1 MKKVALIFTWIGMVI
16 TVLFYA
22 IMMIVGL
29 GMNDKESLVFVLY
42 LIPII
47 LSSISCFIAT
57 KSLSDDDKKTWVGVL
72 STLLCG
78 FVGGILYLTW
88 TPAEPKV
95 KKEKPVVEEDVNRPS
110 IPDQILELKDLKDIG
125 EISAEEYESRCQSLL
140 KKRDSNDKAQKETA
154 S

>member
-1 MKKVALIFTWIGMVI
+1 MVI

-22 IMMIVGL
+22 VLMIIGL

-88 TPAEPKV
+88 TPTEPKV
-95 KKEKPVVEEDVNRPS
+95 KKQEPVMQEDMNRRS

-125 EISAEEYESRCQSLL
+125 EISPEEYESRCQSLL
-140 KKRDSNDKAQKETA
+140 KKQSSDE
-154 S
+154 

>member
-1 MKKVALIFTWIGMVI
+1 MVI

-57 KSLSDDDKKTWVGVL
+57 KSLSDDNKKTWVGVL

-88 TPAEPKV
+88 TPTEPKV
-95 KKEKPVVEEDVNRPS
+95 KKQEPIVEENMNRPS

-125 EISAEEYESRCQSLL
+125 EISPEEYESRCQSLL
-140 KKRDSNDKAQKETA
+140 KKRDSDDTTQKETA
-154 S
+154 N

>member
-1 MKKVALIFTWIGMVI
+1 MVI

-22 IMMIVGL
+22 IMMIIGL

-88 TPAEPKV
+88 TPAEPKA
-95 KKEKPVVEEDVNRPS
+95 KKQEPPMQEDMNRRS
-110 IPDQILELKDLKDIG
+110 IPDQILELKDLKYIG
-125 EISAEEYESRCQSLL
+125 EISLEEYESRCQSLL
-140 KKRDSNDKAQKETA
+140 KKRDSNDKTQKETA

>member
-1 MKKVALIFTWIGMVI
+1 MKKVALVFTWIGMVI

-22 IMMIVGL
+22 VLMIIGL

-88 TPAEPKV
+88 TPTEPKV
-95 KKEKPVVEEDVNRPS
+95 KKQEPPMQEDMNRRS

-125 EISAEEYESRCQSLL
+125 EISLEEYESRCQSLL
-140 KKRDSNDKAQKETA
+140 QKRDSDDKAQKETA

>member
-1 MKKVALIFTWIGMVI
+1 MVI

-88 TPAEPKV
+88 TPTEPKI
-95 KKEKPVVEEDVNRPS
+95 KKQEPIVEENMNRPS

-125 EISAEEYESRCQSLL
+125 EISPE
-140 KKRDSNDKAQKETA
+140 
-154 S
+154 

>member
-1 MKKVALIFTWIGMVI
+1 MVI

-22 IMMIVGL
+22 IMMIIGL

-88 TPAEPKV
+88 TPTEPKV
-95 KKEKPVVEEDVNRPS
+95 KKQEPIVEENMNRPS
-110 IPDQILELKDLKDIG
+110 IPNQILELKDLKDIG
-125 EISAEEYESRCQSLL
+125 EISPEEYESRCQSLL
-140 KKRDSNDKAQKETA
+140 KKRSSDDEMQNKTA